1 MGHFR
6 LVSVVGEESIL
17 QDKPSLLVA
26 LDVVG
31 PLEQPSLVSIHV
43 RIKCNTSLSLSR
55 HKIEQITKEMG
66 IN

>member
-31 PLEQPSLVSIHV
+31 PLEEPSLVSIHV
-43 RIKCNTSLSLSR
+43 RIKGNTSLSLSLSS
-55 HKIEQITKEMG
+55 Q
-66 IN
+66 N